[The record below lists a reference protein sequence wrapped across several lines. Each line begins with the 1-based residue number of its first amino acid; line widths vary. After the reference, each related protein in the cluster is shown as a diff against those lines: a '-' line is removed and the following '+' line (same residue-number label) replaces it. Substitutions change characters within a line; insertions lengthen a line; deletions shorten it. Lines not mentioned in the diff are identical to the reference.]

1 MHLLSQLEIGEGE
14 MEEEVEEEIVEEAEI
29 PIDEEYYM

>member
-1 MHLLSQLEIGEGE
+1 

-29 PIDEEYYM
+29 PIDEEYYMQRQGDSRM